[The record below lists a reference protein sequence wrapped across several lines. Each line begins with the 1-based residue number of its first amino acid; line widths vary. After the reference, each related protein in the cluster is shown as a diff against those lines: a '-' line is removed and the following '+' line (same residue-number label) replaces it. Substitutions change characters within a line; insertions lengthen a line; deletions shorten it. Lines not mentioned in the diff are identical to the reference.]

1 MALNNGGL
9 VHEDILV
16 GVVAVDE
23 AVAVA
28 HVEPLHLARHLLGQN
43 LAFDLKA
50 FSSRIIDK

>member
-50 FSSRIIDK
+50 FSSRIRDK